1 VLQLSSNI
9 ASKLNC
15 SCRLSVICAESENSF
30 FCLEFIPVIL
40 KWLPNKIQSETWRGF
55 LKTWRKTKQWSET
68 KGNHIQCVSIFVHL
82 SALDRWPFEL
92 SVHRR
97 PNKNGNCLDT
107 MILFYLFAQP
117 IWSCTSCGHWLLQ
130 RQPMGEVLLLK
141 SFTRNGPWFPTSRL
155 PQTNQVHP
163 GPICFEDHGMIADY
177 SIIWIP
183 CRKHRKL
190 AFASRI
196 SGVH

>member
-1 VLQLSSNI
+1 MLQLSSNI

-55 LKTWRKTKQWSET
+55 LKTWCKQWSET
-68 KGNHIQCVSIFVHL
+68 KGNDIQCVSIFVHL

-97 PNKNGNCLDT
+97 PNKKWQ
-107 MILFYLFAQP
+107 LFGHDDPFLSVCTAHLVVHKLGALTIAAPGDGRGAASQVFYQKWSLVSNFSTASNKPGSSRPDMFRRSWNDCWLFNNMDP
-117 IWSCTSCGHWLLQ
+117 
-130 RQPMGEVLLLK
+130 
-141 SFTRNGPWFPTSRL
+141 L
-155 PQTNQVHP
+155 P
-163 GPICFEDHGMIADY
+163 
-177 SIIWIP
+177 
-183 CRKHRKL
+183 
-190 AFASRI
+190 
-196 SGVH
+196 

>member
-1 VLQLSSNI
+1 MSSFSDLCWI
-9 ASKLNC
+9 RKQF
-15 SCRLSVICAESENSF
+15 F

-40 KWLPNKIQSETWRGF
+40 KWLPNKIQSETWRGL
-55 LKTWRKTKQWSET
+55 LKTWCKQWSET
-68 KGNHIQCVSIFVHL
+68 KGNDIQCVSIFEVSL
-82 SALDRWPFEL
+82 
-92 SVHRR
+92 HRR

-130 RQPMGEVLLLK
+130 SQPMGEVLLLK